1 MDNKGEMVFVYDGFN
16 FIIFM
21 DFNYFNININ
31 IILDIFIEKFEIVIV
46 EKRKNDNEGF
56 WKEYVVYLN
65 ILFYLNNEIEG

>member
-56 WKEYVVYLN
+56 
-65 ILFYLNNEIEG
+65 